1 MNKYPVISVGVVNI
15 PSGNTEHGWSIY
27 ENKGLHA
34 HLTDLGFL
42 IFGGGKSLEIGDE
55 FDLISDQNRRRL
67 SKSGTIISHY
77 SCDDKDSFIQWLKS
91 NGYDYT
97 PIRAF
102 KARNPRNRK
111 LTTSYVLK

>member
-27 ENKGLHA
+27 ENKGLYA

-42 IFGGGKSLEIGDE
+42 IFGGGTSLEVGDE
-55 FDLISDQNRRRL
+55 FDLISDQTGRRL
-67 SKSGTIISHY
+67 SKTGTIISHY
-77 SCDDKDSFIQWLKS
+77 SCDDKNSFIQWLKS
-91 NGYDYT
+91 HGYDYT
-97 PIRAF
+97 PIKAF
-102 KARNPRNRK
+102 KARNSRNRK